1 MSNILCFGEIL
12 LRLSPVLQGEWLQQN
27 NMPAFVGGAEL
38 NVAAAL
44 AKWNMPV
51 MYCSAMPQ
59 NFLSKEII
67 AYLQQKKINA
77 SAFHFGGSRI
87 GIYYLLQGAD
97 LKHAGVIYDRSNSSF
112 ADLRPGMIDWDKTLE
127 NVSWLHF
134 SAISPA
140 LSDDAA
146 DVCEEALKAAS
157 AKKITISVDLNYRA
171 KLWQFGK
178 RPVEVMPSLVKY
190 CDVIMGNIWSANT
203 LLGIPVDENIPD
215 NASKDAYLLHS
226 LKASQ
231 EIQQRFPKCT
241 TIANTF
247 RFDYKEQGIRYFTAL
262 YQNGNQLSSPEF
274 FADTITDKV
283 GSGDCFMA
291 GLIYGLYKHHSQ
303 QQVINFAASAAFG
316 KLFETGDSTS
326 QEIKTIEQ
334 RLQANESK
342 Q

>member
-27 NMPAFVGGAEL
+27 NMPAFIGGAEL

-59 NFLSKEII
+59 NFLSEEIITYLRQKEIDT
-67 AYLQQKKINA
+67 

-87 GIYYLLQGAD
+87 GTYYLPQGAD
-97 LKHAGVIYDRSNSSF
+97 LKHAGVIYDRVHSSF
-112 ADLRPGMIDWDKTLE
+112 ADLRPGMIDWSKTLE
-127 NVSWLHF
+127 NVAWFHF

-157 AKKITISVDLNYRA
+157 AKKIIISVDLNYRA

-178 RPVEVMPSLVKY
+178 KPVEVMPLLAKY
-190 CDVIMGNIWSANT
+190 CDVIMGNVWSANT
-203 LLGIPVDENIPD
+203 LLGIPVDENIHSD
-215 NASKDAYLLHS
+215 TSKDAYLSHS
-226 LKASQ
+226 LKTSQ
-231 EIQQRFPKCT
+231 EIQKRFPKCSSV
-241 TIANTF
+241 ANTF
-247 RFDYKEQGIRYFTAL
+247 RFDYQEQGIRYFSAL
-262 YQNGNQLSSPEF
+262 YQNGTQLSSPEF
-274 FADTITDKV
+274 FAETITDKV

-291 GLIYGLYKHHSQ
+291 GLIYGLHQNHPQ
-303 QQVINFAASAAFG
+303 QQVINFATSAAFG
-316 KLFETGDSTS
+316 KLFEKGDSTS
-326 QEIKTIEQ
+326 QDVIMIEQ
-334 RLQANESK
+334 KLQANGGE
-342 Q
+342 